1 MVSINRLKQRVMLGG
16 FLAYQLNKTTVMQ
29 NQTASYLPSPSPVI
43 LIVYQKEPYLYCA
56 VFVNQTREQAEANFK
71 EKYNLESGQTYE
83 VKEYEN
89 VESYSV
95 TEDGNLL
102 INGSYK

>member
-1 MVSINRLKQRVMLGG
+1 
-16 FLAYQLNKTTVMQ
+16 MQ
-29 NQTASYLPSPSPVI
+29 NQTAAYLPNPSPVI
-43 LIVYQKEPYLYCA
+43 LIVYQKEPYQYCA
-56 VFVNQTREQAEANFK
+56 VFVNQTRQQAEELFK
-71 EKYNLESGQTYE
+71 QKYTLESETTYE
-83 VKEYEN
+83 VKEYKD

>member
-1 MVSINRLKQRVMLGG
+1 
-16 FLAYQLNKTTVMQ
+16 MQ
-29 NQTASYLPSPSPVI
+29 NQTAAYLPSPSPVV
-43 LIVYQKEPYLYCA
+43 LIVYQKEPYQYLA
-56 VFVNQTREQAEANFK
+56 VFVNQTRQQAEDTFK
-71 EKYNLESGQTYE
+71 QKYNLQPEDTYE
-83 VKEYEN
+83 VKEYEQ

>member
-1 MVSINRLKQRVMLGG
+1 
-16 FLAYQLNKTTVMQ
+16 MQ
-29 NQTASYLPSPSPVI
+29 NQLAAYLPDPSSVI
-43 LIVYQKEPYLYCA
+43 LIVYQKDPYQYFA
-56 VFVNQTREQAEANFK
+56 VFVNQSRQQAEEKFK
-71 EKYNLESGQTYE
+71 EKYNLQPDETYE

-102 INGSYK
+102 TNGSYK

>member
-1 MVSINRLKQRVMLGG
+1 ME
-16 FLAYQLNKTTVMQ
+16 
-29 NQTASYLPSPSPVI
+29 NQTAAYLPTPSPVI
-43 LIVYQKEPYLYCA
+43 LIVYQQESYQYFA
-56 VFVNQTREQAEANFK
+56 VFVNQTRQQAEETFK
-71 EKYNLESGQTYE
+71 QKYPFQPGEAYE

>member
-1 MVSINRLKQRVMLGG
+1 MTAR
-16 FLAYQLNKTTVMQ
+16 AMQ
-29 NQTASYLPSPSPVI
+29 NQTAAYLSSPSSVT
-43 LIVYQKEPYLYCA
+43 LIVYQKEPYQHFA
-56 VFVNQTREQAEANFK
+56 IFVNQSRQEAEAMFK
-71 EKYNLESGQTYE
+71 EKYNVEPDAKYE

-102 INGSYK
+102 TNGSYK